1 MPIAFDNNPIA
12 DVRDVFWDIPKAFDN
27 AWHDD
32 LIFKLKTYGVEGE
45 LLSLVKNYF
54 QNDEL

>member
-1 MPIAFDNNPIA
+1 MPIAFDNNPIV